1 MRRVVRGKFAM
12 ISDENVILTLF
23 IIVGCLFLIVLVALF
38 IRWLNDFQ
46 GELRYLNNEIKRTD
60 GEEREYWLEKKRR
73 LLLSIIPFIRYK

>member
-1 MRRVVRGKFAM
+1 M

-38 IRWLNDFQ
+38 IIWLNDFQ

-60 GEEREYWLEKKRR
+60 GEEREYWL
-73 LLLSIIPFIRYK
+73 